1 VSARGENMDK
11 LLTPQV
17 KAMAASWGRSFLA
30 AVIALYSMGETDL
43 AILLHAGI
51 AAVVPVAIRFLNTKD
66 PAFGRI
72 AQVIATEALKK
83 TAPSKKK

>member
-1 VSARGENMDK
+1 VSARGENMNK
-11 LLTPQV
+11 LLTPEI

-30 AVIALYSMGETDL
+30 AVIALYSMGETDP

-51 AAVVPVAIRFLNTKD
+51 AAVVPVAIRFLNSKD
-66 PAFGRI
+66 PAFGRV
-72 AQVIATEALKK
+72 AQAIATEALKK